1 VTGPQLQSGCNEW
14 WPYGDLELAGQESSG
29 GASTFTLLLRDSIRG
44 DLSCPLSGLR
54 RIIVT

>member
-1 VTGPQLQSGCNEW
+1 VVTGPQLQSGCNEW

-29 GASTFTLLLRDSIRG
+29 GASTLLLRDSIRG